1 PALARCGT
9 ERSRAIGDRH
19 RHPSQR
25 PPRAWSLSQGT
36 RRGHGRVSRCEAD
49 GSRSPRPRLD
59 RRRQARR
66 LLGAPSAP
74 MGSRGRHCHL
84 ARGGRLRERRRRQ
97 GRDARQGQHR
107 RRQRDH
113 PAEIAQASQGRRP
126 RVRLSGAPER
136 APVRGAN
143 RQKGGALSGNSA
155 LRLPFCLSNY
165 SVKLTGGKAAD
176 SQRQPEMAAPVYKV
190 KLTRPQVFLWRM
202 SLFLI
207 LAILLAIILDGQTQ
221 QLRHSF
227 MANPGLNTLIIGTL
241 IVGVVYSFRQVLRL
255 YPEINWVNNF
265 RISDPASSNE
275 KTTPVLLAPMATMLR
290 DRTGH
295 LSLAAGSMRSLLDSV
310 ASRLDEQRETT
321 RYLVGLLVFLGLLG
335 TFWGLLQTVSSVGAT
350 IGALD
355 TNVGENV
362 MLFDQL
368 KEGLAGPLKGM
379 GTAFSC
385 SMFGLAGSL
394 ILGFLDLQAG
404 HAQGRFYNELED
416 WLSGI
421 TELQPADAAAA
432 GAMPPQLRYA
442 LMDMQRS
449 LSDLSEKVELKMLND
464 NTGDAVKDLAQGVDK
479 LIRQMRAEQ
488 K

>member
-1 PALARCGT
+1 
-9 ERSRAIGDRH
+9 
-19 RHPSQR
+19 
-25 PPRAWSLSQGT
+25 
-36 RRGHGRVSRCEAD
+36 
-49 GSRSPRPRLD
+49 
-59 RRRQARR
+59 
-66 LLGAPSAP
+66 
-74 MGSRGRHCHL
+74 M
-84 ARGGRLRERRRRQ
+84 
-97 GRDARQGQHR
+97 
-107 RRQRDH
+107 
-113 PAEIAQASQGRRP
+113 
-126 RVRLSGAPER
+126 
-136 APVRGAN
+136 APV
-143 RQKGGALSGNSA
+143 
-155 LRLPFCLSNY
+155 
-165 SVKLTGGKAAD
+165 T
-176 SQRQPEMAAPVYKV
+176 YKV

-227 MANPGLNTLIIGTL
+227 LANPGLNALIIGVL
-241 IVGVVYSFRQVLRL
+241 VIGIVYAFRQVLRL
-255 YPEINWVNNF
+255 YPEITWVNNF
-265 RISDPASSNE
+265 RISDPGITTD
-275 KTTPVLLAPMATMLR
+275 KTTPTLLAPMATMLK

-295 LSLAAGSMRSLLDSV
+295 LSLATGATRSLLDSV

-355 TNVGENV
+355 TNAGESV

-368 KEGLAGPLKGM
+368 KEGLSGPLKGM

-421 TELQPADAAAA
+421 TELQLAETPGA
-432 GAMPPQLRYA
+432 GAGANPQIRYA
-442 LMDMQRS
+442 LLDMQRS
-449 LSDLSEKVELKMLND
+449 LADLNEKVEHKMLSD
-464 NTGDAVKDLAQGVDK
+464 NTGDAVKDLAAGVDK

-488 K
+488 KVVREWADEQAQQQHELATVLRQITDKAKLPAREERK

>member
-1 PALARCGT
+1 
-9 ERSRAIGDRH
+9 
-19 RHPSQR
+19 
-25 PPRAWSLSQGT
+25 
-36 RRGHGRVSRCEAD
+36 
-49 GSRSPRPRLD
+49 
-59 RRRQARR
+59 
-66 LLGAPSAP
+66 
-74 MGSRGRHCHL
+74 
-84 ARGGRLRERRRRQ
+84 
-97 GRDARQGQHR
+97 
-107 RRQRDH
+107 
-113 PAEIAQASQGRRP
+113 
-126 RVRLSGAPER
+126 
-136 APVRGAN
+136 
-143 RQKGGALSGNSA
+143 
-155 LRLPFCLSNY
+155 
-165 SVKLTGGKAAD
+165 
-176 SQRQPEMAAPVYKV
+176 
-190 KLTRPQVFLWRM
+190 
-202 SLFLI
+202 
-207 LAILLAIILDGQTQ
+207 
-221 QLRHSF
+221 
-227 MANPGLNTLIIGTL
+227 
-241 IVGVVYSFRQVLRL
+241 
-255 YPEINWVNNF
+255 
-265 RISDPASSNE
+265 
-275 KTTPVLLAPMATMLR
+275 
-290 DRTGH
+290 
-295 LSLAAGSMRSLLDSV
+295 LLDSV

-432 GAMPPQLRYA
+432 ASMPPQMRFA

-488 K
+488 KVVREWADEQAQQQHELADVLRQITDKSVMPAREEQG

>member
-1 PALARCGT
+1 
-9 ERSRAIGDRH
+9 
-19 RHPSQR
+19 
-25 PPRAWSLSQGT
+25 
-36 RRGHGRVSRCEAD
+36 
-49 GSRSPRPRLD
+49 
-59 RRRQARR
+59 
-66 LLGAPSAP
+66 
-74 MGSRGRHCHL
+74 M
-84 ARGGRLRERRRRQ
+84 
-97 GRDARQGQHR
+97 
-107 RRQRDH
+107 
-113 PAEIAQASQGRRP
+113 
-126 RVRLSGAPER
+126 
-136 APVRGAN
+136 APV
-143 RQKGGALSGNSA
+143 
-155 LRLPFCLSNY
+155 
-165 SVKLTGGKAAD
+165 T
-176 SQRQPEMAAPVYKV
+176 YKV

-227 MANPGLNTLIIGTL
+227 MANPGLNALIIGVL
-241 IVGVVYSFRQVLRL
+241 VVGIVYAFRQVLRL

-265 RISDPASSNE
+265 RISDPGITSD
-275 KTTPVLLAPMATMLR
+275 KTTPTLLAPMATMLK

-295 LSLAAGSMRSLLDSV
+295 LSLATGAMRSLLDSV

-355 TNVGENV
+355 TNAGESV

-421 TELQPADAAAA
+421 TELQLADTPGPA
-432 GAMPPQLRYA
+432 GAGVAPQVRYA
-442 LMDMQRS
+442 LLDMQRS
-449 LSDLSEKVELKMLND
+449 LADLNDKVEQKMLTD
-464 NTGDAVKDLAQGVDK
+464 NTGEAVKDLAAGVDK

-488 K
+488 KVVREWADEQAQQQHELATVLRQITDKAKLPAREERK

>member
-1 PALARCGT
+1 
-9 ERSRAIGDRH
+9 
-19 RHPSQR
+19 
-25 PPRAWSLSQGT
+25 
-36 RRGHGRVSRCEAD
+36 
-49 GSRSPRPRLD
+49 
-59 RRRQARR
+59 
-66 LLGAPSAP
+66 
-74 MGSRGRHCHL
+74 M
-84 ARGGRLRERRRRQ
+84 
-97 GRDARQGQHR
+97 
-107 RRQRDH
+107 
-113 PAEIAQASQGRRP
+113 
-126 RVRLSGAPER
+126 
-136 APVRGAN
+136 APV
-143 RQKGGALSGNSA
+143 
-155 LRLPFCLSNY
+155 
-165 SVKLTGGKAAD
+165 T
-176 SQRQPEMAAPVYKV
+176 YKV

-227 MANPGLNTLIIGTL
+227 LANPGLNALIIGVL
-241 IVGVVYSFRQVLRL
+241 VVGIVYAFRQVLRL

-265 RISDPASSNE
+265 RISDPGITTD
-275 KTTPVLLAPMATMLR
+275 KTTPTLLAPMATMLK

-295 LSLAAGSMRSLLDSV
+295 LSLATGAMRSLLDSV

-355 TNVGENV
+355 TNSGESV

-421 TELQPADAAAA
+421 TELQLAETPGA
-432 GAMPPQLRYA
+432 GAAVTPQIRYA
-442 LMDMQRS
+442 LLDMQRS
-449 LSDLSEKVELKMLND
+449 LADLNDKVEHKMLTD
-464 NTGDAVKDLAQGVDK
+464 NTGDAVKDLAAGVDK

-488 K
+488 KVVREWADEQAQQQHELATVLRQITDKAKLPAREERK

>member
-1 PALARCGT
+1 
-9 ERSRAIGDRH
+9 
-19 RHPSQR
+19 
-25 PPRAWSLSQGT
+25 
-36 RRGHGRVSRCEAD
+36 
-49 GSRSPRPRLD
+49 
-59 RRRQARR
+59 
-66 LLGAPSAP
+66 
-74 MGSRGRHCHL
+74 M
-84 ARGGRLRERRRRQ
+84 
-97 GRDARQGQHR
+97 
-107 RRQRDH
+107 
-113 PAEIAQASQGRRP
+113 
-126 RVRLSGAPER
+126 
-136 APVRGAN
+136 APV
-143 RQKGGALSGNSA
+143 
-155 LRLPFCLSNY
+155 
-165 SVKLTGGKAAD
+165 T
-176 SQRQPEMAAPVYKV
+176 YKV

-227 MANPGLNTLIIGTL
+227 MANPGLNALIIGVL
-241 IVGVVYSFRQVLRL
+241 VVGIVYAFRQVLRL

-265 RISDPASSNE
+265 RISDPGITSD
-275 KTTPVLLAPMATMLR
+275 KTTPTLLAPMATMLK

-295 LSLAAGSMRSLLDSV
+295 LSLATGAMRSLLDSV

-350 IGALD
+350 IGTLD
-355 TNVGENV
+355 TNTGESV

-421 TELQPADAAAA
+421 TELQLAETPGA
-432 GAMPPQLRYA
+432 GAAVTPQIRYA
-442 LMDMQRS
+442 LLDMQRS
-449 LSDLSEKVELKMLND
+449 LADLNDKVEHKMLTD
-464 NTGDAVKDLAQGVDK
+464 NTSDAVKDLAAGVDK

-488 K
+488 KVVREWADEQAQQQHELATVLRQITDKAKLPAREERK